1 MVQTEL
7 IFAIARIPSL
17 TWKER
22 LKLTS
27 LIDSVESLGVL
38 SKEDLF
44 VMIERVPHTKVKWD
58 IDKVIVLAKKDA
70 ESLSRVNGG
79 FVWIGDE
86 KYPSLLREL
95 YDPPFLLFFRGNYLG
110 LVNSPSDCVAMVGT
124 RRPANW
130 AVNWAIERGAF
141 FAKKY
146 VPVVSGLAYGIDSAA
161 HRGAIIGQGFTVAVL
176 PSGVNSVYPR
186 GNVSLAA
193 RILETGGL
201 LISEYPPEEK
211 ALTWHFPQRN
221 RIISGL
227 SRGVI
232 VVAAPEKSGALI
244 TSDFAAQQNRE
255 VFVPKDNLGSA
266 GTEGTQKLAEDGAT
280 VIESCKIGR
289 AHV

>member
-1 MVQTEL
+1 M
-7 IFAIARIPSL
+7 
-17 TWKER
+17 
-22 LKLTS
+22 
-27 LIDSVESLGVL
+27 
-38 SKEDLF
+38 LF
-44 VMIERVPHTKVKWD
+44 R
-58 IDKVIVLAKKDA
+58 
-70 ESLSRVNGG
+70 S
-79 FVWIGDE
+79 
-86 KYPSLLREL
+86 
-95 YDPPFLLFFRGNYLG
+95 
-110 LVNSPSDCVAMVGT
+110 
-124 RRPANW
+124 
-130 AVNWAIERGAF
+130 
-141 FAKKY
+141 
-146 VPVVSGLAYGIDSAA
+146 AYGIDSAA

-280 VIESCKIGR
+280 VIESCNEILDLWKENPEWSSRAGRDKIQLTFEGESLW
-289 AHV
+289 AQ